1 MYYFLS
7 LLTVCRQTYQEA
19 RLLPFSCNIFE
30 FYGPPC
36 PGYRRPNPHWKHWV
50 PIFDLMYEEQKNAIT
65 SVSFNVIYG
74 EWGVRQPGL
83 NEVDAGILAALKGLK
98 VVIRKDR
105 RDERFPWDFVEWF
118 ARERGCVVVEESREK
133 TTGVYMNKMSDVVSR
148 HRNRIESSI
157 N

>member
-1 MYYFLS
+1 
-7 LLTVCRQTYQEA
+7 
-19 RLLPFSCNIFE
+19 
-30 FYGPPC
+30 
-36 PGYRRPNPHWKHWV
+36 
-50 PIFDLMYEEQKNAIT
+50 MYEEQKNAIT
-65 SVSFNVIYG
+65 SVSFNVVYE

-118 ARERGCVVVEESREK
+118 AGERGCVVVEESREK

-148 HRNRIESSI
+148 HRNRIESSV